1 MKKFSFKTYT
11 LIVYFVCFIV
21 LFLINRNLINYKFY
35 YFSLLCSIGISFYFF
50 PIKFIEILKQ
60 KITKWDRLF
69 HLISLLIFYVS
80 ANLIA
85 FISISENNKL
95 EVVCISLIILNFLY
109 CIWIYFF
116 DKSFR
121 FRGNIIEHLILQ
133 TILILFNIFLI

>member
-1 MKKFSFKTYT
+1 MKKIIYFKVA
-11 LIVYFVCFIV
+11 LLVFFVCFIV
-21 LFLINRNLINYKFY
+21 LFSINRNLINYKFY
-35 YFSLLCSIGISFYFF
+35 YFSLICSIGISFYFF

-60 KITKWDRLF
+60 KITRWDRLF

-95 EVVCISLIILNFLY
+95 EIICISLIILNFVY

-121 FRGNIIEHLILQ
+121 FRRKIIEHLILQ